1 MNEKEYKTSE
11 YVVAFID
18 ILGAT
23 NAISKQADDSLD
35 LIHKIYENAIET
47 FSQLKT
53 DDFDMPQ
60 IKIFSDNIVI
70 AVRYDSNHSKKDAAI
85 SVAVMSAALQ
95 ANFLAHGWL
104 TRGGISSGKFFIDD
118 VMVWGPALVDAYKLE
133 NSVAY
138 FPRVI
143 IDPKLATEFYWTLA
157 ATRTNEFASMFSA
170 FHRDSDG
177 MIRVEY
183 IVAEFDNTVRAIFDE
198 YENGFIEKQ
207 LSEYKGN
214 TKILQKWL
222 WMDNYIKERRK
233 VLLKEGDKA
242 DAASNERQRG

>member
-1 MNEKEYKTSE
+1 MSEKEYKTSE

-23 NAISKQADDSLD
+23 NAISKQPDESLD
-35 LIHKIYENAIET
+35 LIHKIYDNAIET
-47 FSQLKT
+47 FAQFKN
-53 DDFDMPQ
+53 DDFDTPQ

-138 FPRVI
+138 FPRIVVN
-143 IDPKLATEFYWTLA
+143 PELATECNWTLIA
-157 ATRTNEFASMFSA
+157 DRTNNFASTFGI
-170 FHRDSDG
+170 FHRDNDG

-183 IVAEFDNTVRAIFDE
+183 IVAEFDNPVRAIFNN
-198 YENGFIEKQ
+198 YKNGFIEKQ
-207 LSEYKGN
+207 LSEHKGN
-214 TKILQKWL
+214 TKICQKWL
-222 WMDNYIKERRK
+222 WIKHYIEERRK
-233 VLLKEGDKA
+233 IFMKVGA
-242 DAASNERQRG
+242 VNGTANERQRD